1 MTREGWNKLEI
12 WGGKE
17 LEDPPLLFQQFQ
29 ITHPSEKKKEYII
42 YSFSY
47 SPLASSM
54 MGLFWQ
60 SHILYFKNILEY
72 IKNITLSNH
81 LIKGRSLIRN
91 STGSAIQQVLEVVQ
105 NVLSQVKLVGTL
117 HM

>member
-1 MTREGWNKLEI
+1 
-12 WGGKE
+12 
-17 LEDPPLLFQQFQ
+17 
-29 ITHPSEKKKEYII
+29 
-42 YSFSY
+42 
-47 SPLASSM
+47 M

-81 LIKGRSLIRN
+81 LIKDRSLIRN
-91 STGSAIQQVLEVVQ
+91 STGSAIQQVLDLVQ

>member
-1 MTREGWNKLEI
+1 M
-12 WGGKE
+12 
-17 LEDPPLLFQQFQ
+17 
-29 ITHPSEKKKEYII
+29 

-47 SPLASSM
+47 SPLASCM
-54 MGLFWQ
+54 MGVFWQ

-91 STGSAIQQVLEVVQ
+91 STGSAIQQVLDVVQ

-117 HM
+117 HMWAYFWM